1 MSIKKIA
8 AGLLLSHLGCL
19 ANPLFAQPQVPPAVQ
34 QLDDNKRFREQ
45 QSLMST
51 EANLRAPELYAA
63 EDEDVGPQRI
73 LKIKPNRTYLE
84 VMADSQYFYTD
95 NTFLTDEK
103 KVSTAIAVNTIQ
115 LALAP
120 TPYELSSGSFAPVI
134 GFRSQ
139 WYNYGL
145 DGGNDNLD
153 RLNFN
158 AQTIFGGANYVFNE
172 HWRASLTF
180 DYTRLLDQHSYNEFY
195 DEYVPGL
202 GIQRSFPLNEKMAF
216 SAELRTAY
224 HITHVDRFAVSV
236 GGITTRSRP
245 DVNDRLDN
253 SLTLS
258 LTAVIVPNLV
268 ASEYYQL
275 THYYYPRTAFN
286 EDRNDFLNTIGLS
299 LAYYFDPRAFIRIF
313 ANADVRQSD
322 DSRGQKYAKLDAGIN
337 LALTLRF

>member
-1 MSIKKIA
+1 
-8 AGLLLSHLGCL
+8 
-19 ANPLFAQPQVPPAVQ
+19 
-34 QLDDNKRFREQ
+34 
-45 QSLMST
+45 MST
-51 EANLRAPELYAA
+51 EANLRAPELYVG

-73 LKIKPNRTYLE
+73 LKFKPDRTYLE

-95 NTFLTDEK
+95 NTFLTDQK

-120 TPYELSSGSFAPVI
+120 TPYELPSGSFAPVL

-158 AQTIFGGANYVFNE
+158 AQTIFAVANYVFKKD
-172 HWRASLTF
+172 WRVSLTF
-180 DYTRLLDQHSYNEFY
+180 DYTRLLDQHSYHEFY
-195 DEYVPGL
+195 DEYVPGIGL
-202 GIQRSFPLNEKMAF
+202 QRSFPINEKMAF

-224 HITHVDRFAVSV
+224 HITHVDPTPR
-236 GGITTRSRP
+236 G

-258 LTAVIVPNLV
+258 LTAVIVPKLV
-268 ASEYYQL
+268 MSEYYQF

-286 EDRNDFLNTIGLS
+286 DDRNDFLNTIGLS
-299 LAYYFDPRAFIRIF
+299 LAYYFDPRFFIRIF
-313 ANADVRQSD
+313 ANGDFKSSD
-322 DSRGQKYAKLDAGIN
+322 DSRGQEYAKLDAGIN
-337 LALTLRF
+337 LTLNLRF